1 MLNKSKWFYVLLIAL
16 ISIGCHQVS
25 TTVPA
30 FSNGNQV
37 NNSSMVRAGNEFNL
51 GVNQVA
57 NLAGE
62 NLIVRFV
69 GIESDSRCP
78 TGSRC
83 FWQGQVKATVS
94 IGQNGEDLGEFTLI
108 KGVGQSSS
116 AIAPIAGYEIQLLDV
131 SPYPRQN
138 SQLDVADYVVT
149 LTISPKS

>member
-1 MLNKSKWFYVLLIAL
+1 MLKKSKLFYVLLVAL
-16 ISIGCHQVS
+16 ISIGCHQIS

-30 FSNGNQV
+30 FSNSNRV
-37 NNSSMVRAGNEFNL
+37 DNSSLVRAGNEFNL

-62 NLIVRFV
+62 NLTVKFV
-69 GIESDSRCP
+69 SIESDSRCP

-94 IGQNGEDLGEFTLI
+94 IGQNGENLGEFTLI
-108 KGVGQSSS
+108 KAVGQSSL
-116 AIAPIAGYEIQLLDV
+116 AIAAVAGYEIKLLDV
-131 SPYPRQN
+131 SPYPQQN
-138 SQLDVADYVVT
+138 RKPDVADYVVT

>member
-1 MLNKSKWFYVLLIAL
+1 MLKKSKLFYILLITL

-30 FSNGNQV
+30 FSNSNRV
-37 NNSSMVRAGNEFNL
+37 ENSSVVSPGNEFNL

-62 NLIVRFV
+62 SLTIKFV

-83 FWQGQVKATVS
+83 FWQGQVKAS
-94 IGQNGEDLGEFTLI
+94 ITIEQNGEDLGGFTLI
-108 KGVGQSSS
+108 KAVGQSYS
-116 AIAPIAGYEIQLLDV
+116 AIATVAGYEIKLLDV
-131 SPYPRQN
+131 NPYPRQN
-138 SQLDVADYVVT
+138 SKPDVADYVVT
-149 LTISPKS
+149 LTIDPKS

>member
-1 MLNKSKWFYVLLIAL
+1 MLKKSKLFYILLITL

-30 FSNGNQV
+30 FSNSNRV
-37 NNSSMVRAGNEFNL
+37 ENSSVVSPGNEFNL

-62 NLIVRFV
+62 SLTIKFV

-83 FWQGQVKATVS
+83 FWQGQVKAS
-94 IGQNGEDLGEFTLI
+94 ITIEQNGEDLGGFTLI

-116 AIAPIAGYEIQLLDV
+116 AIATVAGYKIKLLDV
-131 SPYPRQN
+131 NPYPP
-138 SQLDVADYVVT
+138 L
-149 LTISPKS
+149 

>member
-1 MLNKSKWFYVLLIAL
+1 MLTKSKLFYVLLVAL

-30 FSNGNQV
+30 FSNSNRV
-37 NNSSMVRAGNEFNL
+37 DNSSMVRVGNEFDL

-57 NLAGE
+57 NFDSE
-62 NLIVRFV
+62 NLIVKFV

-94 IGQNGEDLGEFTLI
+94 MEQSGENLGEFTLI
-108 KGVGQSSS
+108 KAVGQSSL
-116 AIAPIAGYEIQLLDV
+116 AIATVAGYEIKLLDV

-138 SQLDVADYVVT
+138 SKPDVADYVVT